1 MQTRYGVDHDSCR
14 GQEIWTHVFPTAIRG
29 VLEDCLTKLASLPCI
44 YTYAKVLY
52 HLYAQDTLA
61 HDFIEHFRYSTSLII
76 LRIFG
81 NTE

>member
-1 MQTRYGVDHDSCR
+1 MQTRYGADLGG
-14 GQEIWTHVFPTAIRG
+14 GQEIWTHAIPTAIRS
-29 VLEDCLTKLASLPCI
+29 VLEGCLTELAPLPCI
-44 YTYAKVLY
+44 HTYAKVLY

-61 HDFIEHFRYSTSLII
+61 RDFIKHFRYSTSLII